1 MACSA
6 NHSKGSGHGS
16 QHGSGLIVGPNAW
29 LQRKVHLRPQ
39 HRGVHL
45 VTEEILRGLPELGQ
59 FSVGL
64 MHIQLLHT
72 SASLAINENW
82 DPDVRDDMEMM
93 LNRIGPEDLP
103 AHVKAC
109 FLGSNLTVPV
119 SDGKLNLGTWQG
131 VWLCEHR
138 DRAGSR
144 KVLITVNGCLKD
156 PDRTPLSPASPI
168 ASTSS

>member
-1 MACSA
+1 
-6 NHSKGSGHGS
+6 
-16 QHGSGLIVGPNAW
+16 
-29 LQRKVHLRPQ
+29 
-39 HRGVHL
+39 
-45 VTEEILRGLPELGQ
+45 
-59 FSVGL
+59 
-64 MHIQLLHT
+64 
-72 SASLAINENW
+72 
-82 DPDVRDDMEMM
+82 M
-93 LNRIGPEDLP
+93 LNSLSPLSSVLQP

-144 KVLITVNGCLKD
+144 KVLVTVNGALRE
-156 PDRTPLSPASPI
+156 PEGRTPQSPSSPI

>member
-1 MACSA
+1 MTCVFFF
-6 NHSKGSGHGS
+6 NLF
-16 QHGSGLIVGPNAW
+16 Q
-29 LQRKVHLRPQ
+29 
-39 HRGVHL
+39 
-45 VTEEILRGLPELGQ
+45 
-59 FSVGL
+59 
-64 MHIQLLHT
+64 
-72 SASLAINENW
+72 
-82 DPDVRDDMEMM
+82 
-93 LNRIGPEDLP
+93 P

-144 KVLITVNGCLKD
+144 KILVTVNGALRD
-156 PDRTPLSPASPI
+156 PDRTPLSPNSPI

>member
-1 MACSA
+1 MKSE
-6 NHSKGSGHGS
+6 NRQIFGTSRMKS
-16 QHGSGLIVGPNAW
+16 V
-29 LQRKVHLRPQ
+29 V
-39 HRGVHL
+39 
-45 VTEEILRGLPELGQ
+45 
-59 FSVGL
+59 FSVVIVTL
-64 MHIQLLHT
+64 CK
-72 SASLAINENW
+72 S
-82 DPDVRDDMEMM
+82 PFVR
-93 LNRIGPEDLP
+93 IFQP

-144 KVLITVNGCLKD
+144 KILVTVNGALRD
-156 PDRTPLSPASPI
+156 PDRTPLSPNSPI

>member
-1 MACSA
+1 MGPKFASICNLLFKSMSVTYVIFSQIAHYFQCNYFLGYDIYFWKLYAYHLQINDIKKKYACLYF
-6 NHSKGSGHGS
+6 
-16 QHGSGLIVGPNAW
+16 Q
-29 LQRKVHLRPQ
+29 
-39 HRGVHL
+39 
-45 VTEEILRGLPELGQ
+45 
-59 FSVGL
+59 
-64 MHIQLLHT
+64 
-72 SASLAINENW
+72 
-82 DPDVRDDMEMM
+82 
-93 LNRIGPEDLP
+93 P

-144 KVLITVNGCLKD
+144 KILVTVNGALRD
-156 PDRTPLSPASPI
+156 PDRTPLSPNSPI

>member
-1 MACSA
+1 M
-6 NHSKGSGHGS
+6 K
-16 QHGSGLIVGPNAW
+16 
-29 LQRKVHLRPQ
+29 K
-39 HRGVHL
+39 
-45 VTEEILRGLPELGQ
+45 ILR
-59 FSVGL
+59 FV
-64 MHIQLLHT
+64 
-72 SASLAINENW
+72 SLICI
-82 DPDVRDDMEMM
+82 
-93 LNRIGPEDLP
+93 LICFLISLKLQP

-144 KVLITVNGCLKD
+144 KVLVTVNGAIRDLD
-156 PDRTPLSPASPI
+156 QRTPLSPNSPI

>member
-1 MACSA
+1 MGPQKEWSHLITVQVSLCRNGPPFLRNRPRLLPSET
-6 NHSKGSGHGS
+6 NVRPHSFTLSFLFFFF
-16 QHGSGLIVGPNAW
+16 Q
-29 LQRKVHLRPQ
+29 
-39 HRGVHL
+39 
-45 VTEEILRGLPELGQ
+45 
-59 FSVGL
+59 
-64 MHIQLLHT
+64 
-72 SASLAINENW
+72 
-82 DPDVRDDMEMM
+82 
-93 LNRIGPEDLP
+93 P

-144 KVLITVNGCLKD
+144 KVLVTVNGALRD
-156 PDRTPLSPASPI
+156 PVVSADSGRTPQSPSSPI

>member
-1 MACSA
+1 M
-6 NHSKGSGHGS
+6 
-16 QHGSGLIVGPNAW
+16 Q
-29 LQRKVHLRPQ
+29 
-39 HRGVHL
+39 
-45 VTEEILRGLPELGQ
+45 
-59 FSVGL
+59 
-64 MHIQLLHT
+64 
-72 SASLAINENW
+72 
-82 DPDVRDDMEMM
+82 
-93 LNRIGPEDLP
+93 P

-144 KVLITVNGCLKD
+144 KVLVTVNGALRD
-156 PDRTPLSPASPI
+156 PIVEGRTPQSPSSPI

>member
-1 MACSA
+1 M
-6 NHSKGSGHGS
+6 SKLS
-16 QHGSGLIVGPNAW
+16 I
-29 LQRKVHLRPQ
+29 KKK
-39 HRGVHL
+39 HL
-45 VTEEILRGLPELGQ
+45 VFPSLVTPEIQGLYDHYTIKKYLYY
-59 FSVGL
+59 
-64 MHIQLLHT
+64 
-72 SASLAINENW
+72 N
-82 DPDVRDDMEMM
+82 VRI
-93 LNRIGPEDLP
+93 LFLPFQP

-144 KVLITVNGCLKD
+144 KILVTVNGALRD
-156 PDRTPLSPASPI
+156 PDRTPLSPNSPI